1 MRGKLQIVY
10 ADFADLRLYREEEM
24 EKLMWDK
31 RKAKNSDLLYFGD
44 ILGCKARED
53 FFWPLLL
60 FSFMQEELWLVVRI
74 LTLEDYN
81 PISVKFTARTLPKI
95 GDFGVLLSSLIRV
108 HTNSWSSSFC
118 WNTAPV
124 SHRKQKSNTPGLDNA
139 ETQTPGCSMVHLRC
153 TLGDETDELLFSFIG
168 GLVTTYNLNN

>member
-60 FSFMQEELWLVVRI
+60 FSFMQEEL
-74 LTLEDYN
+74 
-81 PISVKFTARTLPKI
+81 
-95 GDFGVLLSSLIRV
+95 
-108 HTNSWSSSFC
+108 
-118 WNTAPV
+118 
-124 SHRKQKSNTPGLDNA
+124 
-139 ETQTPGCSMVHLRC
+139 
-153 TLGDETDELLFSFIG
+153 
-168 GLVTTYNLNN
+168 